1 MMEIGVENEKKNQL
15 KTKSPKLYSPR
26 RSENNYEIL
35 ASQKKIANEIS
46 SMTKEFRNDFR
57 KALTKYSF
65 DTEVFIP
72 KTISINKNEYKN
84 KNYLLNNLVS
94 FENKAQERKKLVE
107 PLKKETSRF
116 SKQYKLILEEN
127 EEHQKEYLRDL
138 EKYYKDIGYNL
149 NSIEYKKTD
158 NIFSP
163 STILD
168 HNFGINIQDD
178 VCRYSSVD
186 LKKDYNKD
194 QKLMRKW
201 QKGIK
206 DTKENKSRAKRM
218 QEENE
223 MRGIKN
229 EEIKEIEREKEMK
242 KDIFQKQ
249 LEKIKKD
256 LIEENKIM
264 SMSREEYFFY
274 SHKIKNDINNTKKL
288 LEEFNE
294 NKNNSFLIQNIL
306 TINSFQD
313 NKSSKTYKILHP
325 TKQKNY
331 KEKIVYSSFDMSN
344 TNTRKKENK
353 EIKDKKKKVVKN
365 YLLPK
370 YQIRN
375 NLKDKPPVS
384 VTENNIFISLNKKK
398 GNSFQKLPSIL
409 NTEQPYNETSKAR
422 KNNIYINK
430 KDEVKSE
437 MMTLKLNQENE
448 LDNLYNLVYSNKNNI
463 LEGYPSKSVEAY
475 FRKYT
480 NKRIP
485 TINYKRGSNIHGL
498 LDDLQQNVKK
508 KDFYKIAES
517 SNDVKKEYI
526 NKRGLS
532 YTKLTEDKNFDVDKI
547 QELDYKIPELH
558 YIFAENLLVNKAK
571 KSIKKSN

>member
-409 NTEQPYNETSKAR
+409 NAEQPYNETSKAR

-532 YTKLTEDKNFDVDKI
+532 YTKLTDDKNFDVDKI

>member
-409 NTEQPYNETSKAR
+409 NAEQPYNETSKAR

-498 LDDLQQNVKK
+498 LDDLQQIVKK
-508 KDFYKIAES
+508 NDFYKIAES

-532 YTKLTEDKNFDVDKI
+532 YTKLTDDKNFDVDKI

>member
-1 MMEIGVENEKKNQL
+1 M
-15 KTKSPKLYSPR
+15 YSPR

-194 QKLMRKW
+194 QKLMKKW

-249 LEKIKKD
+249 LEKIKKG

-306 TINSFQD
+306 TIISFQD
-313 NKSSKTYKILHP
+313 NKSSKTYKIVHP

-344 TNTRKKENK
+344 TNTRKKEYK

-370 YQIRN
+370 YQI
-375 NLKDKPPVS
+375 
-384 VTENNIFISLNKKK
+384 
-398 GNSFQKLPSIL
+398 
-409 NTEQPYNETSKAR
+409 
-422 KNNIYINK
+422 
-430 KDEVKSE
+430 
-437 MMTLKLNQENE
+437 
-448 LDNLYNLVYSNKNNI
+448 
-463 LEGYPSKSVEAY
+463 
-475 FRKYT
+475 
-480 NKRIP
+480 
-485 TINYKRGSNIHGL
+485 
-498 LDDLQQNVKK
+498 
-508 KDFYKIAES
+508 
-517 SNDVKKEYI
+517 
-526 NKRGLS
+526 
-532 YTKLTEDKNFDVDKI
+532 
-547 QELDYKIPELH
+547 
-558 YIFAENLLVNKAK
+558 
-571 KSIKKSN
+571 